1 MKRLFE
7 SGLVT
12 TMIGVV
18 IIVLAGSLWGFTVI
32 STTEFVEGSAI
43 GFIFLR
49 SKDSLIG
56 LSSK

>member
-7 SGLVT
+7 SGIIT
-12 TMIGVV
+12 TIIGLLFMGVALYSYLFRGV
-18 IIVLAGSLWGFTVI
+18 SH
-32 STTEFVEGSAI
+32 TEVGAITAI

-56 LSSK
+56 LGKK

>member
-7 SGLVT
+7 SGIVT
-12 TMIGVV
+12 TLLGVLFMAV
-18 IIVLAGSLWGFTVI
+18 AIYSYLFRGVSHIEVGAI
-32 STTEFVEGSAI
+32 TTI

-56 LSSK
+56 IK